1 MAVHNPVGSG
11 VSLDIGIG
19 STYVT
24 FKQES
29 SAVRIHAKGSDCY
42 VAIGTEPTVALTD
55 YYIPQ
60 DTTALISLSKVRSN
74 RVTGITTGYNETT
87 IDFAEGTGSPF
98 DVGQLVELQ
107 VFGNN
112 QLSFGPTAGLGTFA
126 QPAYV
131 TSINSNLGQGG
142 YNSTRITVD
151 ADLQG
156 TVLASTGSTFVDAQM
171 SKVVRVA
178 IGKGTSGTA
187 YIQQIQIT
195 QEA

>member
-11 VSLDIGIG
+11 VSLAIGVG
-19 STYVT
+19 NTYVT

>member
-1 MAVHNPVGSG
+1 MCIRDS
-11 VSLDIGIG
+11 
-19 STYVT
+19 
-24 FKQES
+24 
-29 SAVRIHAKGSDCY
+29 
-42 VAIGTEPTVALTD
+42 

-60 DTTALISLSKVRSN
+60 NTTALLSLSKVRSN

-156 TVLASTGSTFVDAQM
+156 TVLASTGSTFSDAQM